1 MVYLLFIISVIVTV
15 GVAVKLSQYAD
26 IISKKSMKGGAFLGA
41 ALLGGATSLPEI
53 TTSYTAAIINNP
65 DLILGNI
72 LGSNLFNMLTLAFIN
87 IYFIKKRIFQHK
99 TKEHVF
105 TALVGLILSIYLLV
119 GLHIKSGF
127 QVFGIGLDSILLL
140 AGYVLG
146 MIFLSKLEVP
156 EVQESPLNTT
166 KAKKEI
172 DYSSISMKR
181 TVSFFILSCFLIM
194 VSGTILTVTGDG
206 IGELTGLGSS
216 FVGMFMIAIT
226 TSLPEVVSCIVAVR
240 LGNPG
245 LAIGSVLGSNL
256 FNLFVLGSSDIFY
269 RGGLLLSSV
278 ELFHYISTI
287 TLIIMNLIVLYTM
300 LHRTK
305 VKQAPSYLIIS
316 LAIIALYVANS
327 IYLFVRP

>member
-1 MVYLLFIISVIVTV
+1 MVYFLFIASVIVTV
-15 GVAVKLSQYAD
+15 VVAVKLSKYAD

-41 ALLGGATSLPEI
+41 VLLGGATSLPEI

-72 LGSNLFNMLTLAFIN
+72 LGSNLFNMMTLAFIN
-87 IYFIKKRIFQHK
+87 IYFIKRRIFQHK
-99 TKEHVF
+99 TREHVF
-105 TALVGLILSIYLLV
+105 TTLVGLILSIYLLV

-140 AGYVLG
+140 VGYGLG
-146 MIFLSKLEVP
+146 MFFLSRIQVP
-156 EVQESPLNTT
+156 EVPLSTT
-166 KAKKEI
+166 NIKKEI
-172 DYSSISMKR
+172 DYSSISMIR
-181 TVSFFILSCFLIM
+181 TVSFFIFSCFLIM
-194 VSGTILTVTGDG
+194 AFGTILTVTGDR
-206 IGELTGLGSS
+206 IGEITGLGSS

-300 LHRTK
+300 LHRTTA
-305 VKQAPSYLIIS
+305 KQAPSYLLIS
-316 LAIIALYVANS
+316 LAIIALYIANS
-327 IYLFVRP
+327 IFLFVSP

>member
-1 MVYLLFIISVIVTV
+1 MVYLLFIVSVIVTV
-15 GVAVKLSQYAD
+15 GVAVKLSKYAD
-26 IISKKSMKGGAFLGA
+26 IISKKSQKGGAFLGA

-87 IYFIKKRIFQHK
+87 IYFIKRRIFQHK

-140 AGYVLG
+140 AGYGLG
-146 MIFLSKLEVP
+146 MFFLSKIQVP
-156 EVQESPLNTT
+156 EVPLNTT
-166 KAKKEI
+166 NVKKEI

-181 TVSFFILSCFLIM
+181 TISYFILSCFLIM
-194 VSGTILTVTGDG
+194 VFGTVLTVTGDK

-216 FVGMFMIAIT
+216 FVGMFMIAVT

-278 ELFHYISTI
+278 ELFHYVSTI
-287 TLIIMNLIVLYTM
+287 TLIVMNLIVLYTM

-305 VKQAPSYLIIS
+305 AKQAPSYLVIS

-327 IYLFVRP
+327 IFLFVSP

>member
-1 MVYLLFIISVIVTV
+1 MVYLLFIVSVIVTV
-15 GVAVKLSQYAD
+15 LVAVKLSKYAD
-26 IISKKSMKGGAFLGA
+26 IISKKSKKGGAFLGA

-87 IYFIKKRIFQHK
+87 IYFIKRRIFQHK

-105 TALVGLILSIYLLV
+105 TALVGLILTFYLLV
-119 GLHIKSGF
+119 GLHVESGF

-140 AGYVLG
+140 TGYGLG
-146 MIFLSKLEVP
+146 MFFLSKIQVP
-156 EVQESPLNTT
+156 EVPLNTT
-166 KAKKEI
+166 NVKKEI
-172 DYSSISMKR
+172 DYSAISMKR
-181 TVSFFILSCFLIM
+181 TISYFILSCFLIM
-194 VSGTILTVTGDG
+194 VSGTILTVTGDR

-216 FVGMFMIAIT
+216 FVGMFMIAVT
-226 TSLPEVVSCIVAVR
+226 TSLPEVVGCIVAVR

-278 ELFHYISTI
+278 ELFHYVSTI
-287 TLIIMNLIVLYTM
+287 TLIVMNLIVLYTM

-305 VKQAPSYLIIS
+305 AKQAPSYLIIS
-316 LAIIALYVANS
+316 LAIIVLYAANS
-327 IYLFVRP
+327 IFLFVSP

>member
-1 MVYLLFIISVIVTV
+1 LVYLLFIISVIVTV
-15 GVAVKLSQYAD
+15 GVAVKLSKYAD
-26 IISKKSMKGGAFLGA
+26 IISKKSKNGGAFLGA
-41 ALLGGATSLPEI
+41 VLLGGATSLPEI

-87 IYFIKKRIFQHK
+87 IYFIKRRIFQHK

-140 AGYVLG
+140 AGYGLG
-146 MIFLSKLEVP
+146 MFFLSRIQVP
-156 EVQESPLNTT
+156 EVPLNTT
-166 KAKKEI
+166 NVKKEI

-194 VSGTILTVTGDG
+194 AFGTILTVTGDR
-206 IGELTGLGSS
+206 IGEMTGLGSS
-216 FVGMFMIAIT
+216 FVGMFMIAVT

-287 TLIIMNLIVLYTM
+287 TLIIMNFIVLYTM

-305 VKQAPSYLIIS
+305 AKQAPSYLIIS
-316 LAIIALYVANS
+316 IAIILLYVANS
-327 IYLFVRP
+327 LYLFISP

>member
-15 GVAVKLSQYAD
+15 LVAVKLSKYAD
-26 IISKKSMKGGAFLGA
+26 IISKKSQKGGAFLGA
-41 ALLGGATSLPEI
+41 VLLGGATSLPEI

-87 IYFIKKRIFQHK
+87 IYFIKRRIFQHK

-140 AGYVLG
+140 AGYGLG
-146 MIFLSKLEVP
+146 MFFLSRIQVP
-156 EVQESPLNTT
+156 EVPLNTT
-166 KAKKEI
+166 NVKKEI
-172 DYSSISMKR
+172 DYTSISMKR

-194 VSGTILTVTGDG
+194 VFGTVLTVTGDR

-216 FVGMFMIAIT
+216 FVGMFMIAVT

-287 TLIIMNLIVLYTM
+287 TLIIMNLIILYTM

-305 VKQAPSYLIIS
+305 AKQAPSYLIIS
-316 LAIIALYVANS
+316 IAIILLYVANS
-327 IYLFVRP
+327 LYLFISP

>member
-1 MVYLLFIISVIVTV
+1 MVYFLFIASVIVTV
-15 GVAVKLSQYAD
+15 VVAVKLSKYAD

-41 ALLGGATSLPEI
+41 VLLGGATSLPEI

-72 LGSNLFNMLTLAFIN
+72 LGSNLFNMMTLAFIN
-87 IYFIKKRIFQHK
+87 IYFIKRRIFQHK
-99 TKEHVF
+99 TREHVF
-105 TALVGLILSIYLLV
+105 TTLVGLILSIYLLV

-140 AGYVLG
+140 VGYGLG
-146 MIFLSKLEVP
+146 MFFLSRIQVP
-156 EVQESPLNTT
+156 EVPLSTT
-166 KAKKEI
+166 NIKKEI

-181 TVSFFILSCFLIM
+181 TVSFFIFSCFLIM
-194 VSGTILTVTGDG
+194 AFGTILTVTGDR
-206 IGELTGLGSS
+206 IGEITGLGSS

-300 LHRTK
+300 LHRTTA
-305 VKQAPSYLIIS
+305 KQAPSYLLIS
-316 LAIIALYVANS
+316 LAIIALYIANS
-327 IYLFVRP
+327 IFLFVSP

>member
-1 MVYLLFIISVIVTV
+1 MVYFLFIASVIVTV
-15 GVAVKLSQYAD
+15 VVAVKLSKYAD
-26 IISKKSMKGGAFLGA
+26 IISKKSHKGGAFLGA
-41 ALLGGATSLPEI
+41 VLLGGATSLPEI

-87 IYFIKKRIFQHK
+87 IYFIKRRIFQHK

-140 AGYVLG
+140 VGYGLG
-146 MIFLSKLEVP
+146 MFFLARIQVP
-156 EVQESPLNTT
+156 EVPLNTT
-166 KAKKEI
+166 NVKKEI

-181 TVSFFILSCFLIM
+181 TVSYFILSCFLIM
-194 VSGTILTVTGDG
+194 VFGTILTVTGDR

-216 FVGMFMIAIT
+216 FVGMFMIAVT

-287 TLIIMNLIVLYTM
+287 TLIIMNLMVLYTM

-305 VKQAPSYLIIS
+305 AKQAPSYLIIS

-327 IYLFVRP
+327 IYLFISP

>member
-15 GVAVKLSQYAD
+15 GVAVKLSKYAD
-26 IISKKSMKGGAFLGA
+26 IISKKSKNGGAFLGA
-41 ALLGGATSLPEI
+41 VLLGGATSLPEI

-87 IYFIKKRIFQHK
+87 IYFIKRRIFQHK

-140 AGYVLG
+140 AGYGLG
-146 MIFLSKLEVP
+146 MFFLSRIQVP
-156 EVQESPLNTT
+156 EVPLNTT
-166 KAKKEI
+166 NVKKEI

-194 VSGTILTVTGDG
+194 AFGTILTVTGDR
-206 IGELTGLGSS
+206 IGEMTGLGSS
-216 FVGMFMIAIT
+216 FVGMFMIAVT

-287 TLIIMNLIVLYTM
+287 TLIIMNFIVLYTM

-305 VKQAPSYLIIS
+305 AKQAPSYLIIS
-316 LAIIALYVANS
+316 IAIILLYVTNS
-327 IYLFVRP
+327 LYLFISP